1 MDEEFLATLKLM
13 TGEEIVAKVCYLED
27 EDKVLLENPLQV
39 ESAKQRKGQLEVS
52 GFSFKEWIS
61 ATFDNMFIIKRDHI
75 MTMTEVDKLRAWHRK
90 QDIVWQE
97 GYDVWGKVIADHL
110 VAKSKR
116 SSERVRDFYNHKIYG
131 ERSVGSTFADFV
143 IYPMAYVIGAYKVA
157 SSKIKT
163 FKEKANC

>member
-75 MTMTEVDKLRAWHRK
+75 MTMTEVDGQIQEFYEKTLQRLENGKSLTGRANKLPRGSGYLGSVK
-90 QDIVWQE
+90 EMKKTLEDIFN
-97 GYDVWGKVIADHL
+97 
-110 VAKSKR
+110 KS
-116 SSERVRDFYNHKIYG
+116 
-131 ERSVGSTFADFV
+131 
-143 IYPMAYVIGAYKVA
+143 
-157 SSKIKT
+157 
-163 FKEKANC
+163 

>member
-39 ESAKQRKGQLEVS
+39 ECAKQRKGQLEVS

-75 MTMTEVDKLRAWHRK
+75 MTMTEVDG
-90 QDIVWQE
+90 QIQE
-97 GYDVWGKVIADHL
+97 LY
-110 VAKSKR
+110 
-116 SSERVRDFYNHKIYG
+116 E
-131 ERSVGSTFADFV
+131 
-143 IYPMAYVIGAYKVA
+143 
-157 SSKIKT
+157 KT
-163 FKEKANC
+163 I

>member
-75 MTMTEVDKLRAWHRK
+75 MTMTEVDG
-90 QDIVWQE
+90 QIQE
-97 GYDVWGKVIADHL
+97 LSLIH
-110 VAKSKR
+110 
-116 SSERVRDFYNHKIYG
+116 I
-131 ERSVGSTFADFV
+131 
-143 IYPMAYVIGAYKVA
+143 
-157 SSKIKT
+157 
-163 FKEKANC
+163 